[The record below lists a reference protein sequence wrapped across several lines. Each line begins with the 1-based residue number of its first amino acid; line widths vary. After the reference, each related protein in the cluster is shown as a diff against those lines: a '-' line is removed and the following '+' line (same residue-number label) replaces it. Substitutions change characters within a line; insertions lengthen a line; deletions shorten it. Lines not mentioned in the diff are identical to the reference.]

1 MALEQFVPQQE
12 DQIPQRPMQPQQQI
26 SPLRQAVAGVQNAPN
41 ADYAQQIMQTMLHRA
56 NPANYD
62 KLMGQQQQARQ
73 GVRDAMAKPVGEGK
87 TFADYLL
94 SSPGIYGN
102 QWQTA
107 AGIAG
112 ARQSQDMTAEMNRR
126 REIDRAKYL
135 SGELDKD
142 ETQMDKA
149 LVAARGALSAKNGQ
163 LSPEKLAGLKQ
174 SSIVS
179 ARQEFDPKVTP
190 NMTPE
195 ERAQKINARAQELF
209 LNAVE
214 DLRSANANLP
224 TGQALVAPNVASPT
238 APPVQAESAPTS
250 PSNGEFTIR
259 AEELETPEGRAR
271 LKAYY
276 DSLRKKVVGLSMGS
290 PEYDSI
296 SREMGALRKTGREFG
311 FDPMTG
317 VVPPKSSFRPKEG
330 QTASEAGLTPV
341 KFDQVKESPFAPALD
356 LKPVLTSS
364 LPQMQ
369 EKAIKADRDAYLKS
383 DEFTGLNTQAAGAKE
398 LMKFVEAAIES
409 PAKTNSLSGLN
420 QMLNSYA
427 SAAGIPLDQ
436 KTKDQMLEFVK
447 LNQTANAMGLVGQLM
462 QRGVQT
468 DKDFVRIM
476 QAAFDTSLTPEQRR
490 ASMRQYADNL
500 NSTITKQ
507 RYAEQYMNHPYSYG
521 NERNWESEYSKLKQS
536 GAPESVFMP
545 NKKVLPYD
553 EAAKTFWGTEQ
564 GSKYKPSK
572 DDSPEEAKRKQIL
585 TIKALNAYNA
595 RMREKLKT
603 GAE

>member
-1 MALEQFVPQQE
+1 MAYEDQQAPVGGLSQAATAQNPAQKIQELLLSRIHTPDEMKALEAQRQGALEQLQGAVRADPTGGYMPSQRSFDAWIENIGKTGPAMAAIRGVAEGNKLMQQ
-12 DQIPQRPMQPQQQI
+12 RMQSVRDNEVTASQLGYKDIADRSKLDMQELSAIKGMGKGATITPEKLAQ
-26 SPLRQAVAGVQNAPN
+26 LRQ
-41 ADYAQQIMQTMLHRA
+41 
-56 NPANYD
+56 
-62 KLMGQQQQARQ
+62 
-73 GVRDAMAKPVGEGK
+73 
-87 TFADYLL
+87 
-94 SSPGIYGN
+94 SS
-102 QWQTA
+102 
-107 AGIAG
+107 
-112 ARQSQDMTAEMNRR
+112 
-126 REIDRAKYL
+126 
-135 SGELDKD
+135 
-142 ETQMDKA
+142 
-149 LVAARGALSAKNGQ
+149 LVAARN
-163 LSPEKLAGLKQ
+163 
-174 SSIVS
+174 
-179 ARQEFDPKVTP
+179 EFDPKVTP

-195 ERAQKINARAQELF
+195 ERAQKINQRSQELF
-209 LNAVE
+209 LNSVN
-214 DLRSANANLP
+214 DLREAGSFMPNADAVANALP
-224 TGQALVAPNVASPT
+224 TTQPPATKPVDATTSVKVEPGYDNAAPDINSVEGKSALRSEYEAAKQRANAAGVGTPIYERET
-238 APPVQAESAPTS
+238 A
-250 PSNGEFTIR
+250 NMI
-259 AEELETPEGRAR
+259 
-271 LKAYY
+271 
-276 DSLRKKVVGLSMGS
+276 
-290 PEYDSI
+290 
-296 SREMGALRKTGREFG
+296 ALRKQGQAWGYDPATNKSTPKTEFEAK
-311 FDPMTG
+311 P
-317 VVPPKSSFRPKEG
+317 G
-330 QTASEAGLTPV
+330 QTASEAGITPV

-356 LKPVLTSS
+356 LKPVLTAS

-369 EKAIKADRDAYLKS
+369 EKAIKADREAYLKS

-500 NSTITKQ
+500 NATITKQ

-521 NERNWESEYSKLKQS
+521 NERNWESEYSKLKQA

-572 DDSPEEAKRKQIL
+572 DDSPEEAKRKQTL
-585 TIKALNAYNA
+585 TIKALNAYNT